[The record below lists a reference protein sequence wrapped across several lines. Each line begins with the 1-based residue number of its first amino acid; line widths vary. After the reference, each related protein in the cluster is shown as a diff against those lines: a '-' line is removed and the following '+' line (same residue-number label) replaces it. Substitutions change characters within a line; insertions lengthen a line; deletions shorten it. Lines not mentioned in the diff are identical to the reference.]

1 MFAEDPKQLELLIT
15 RHLDGRLSE
24 EEELEFQRLL
34 LRVPQARRTL
44 EAYERLDAAAGEAL
58 RGALPDAEPAFDP
71 VELARPRRS
80 TAAHR
85 HYHRAWW
92 LLPAAVAASL
102 LLAVTTQTFWHAENP
117 AGVPAGSLVN
127 SLDAPPET
135 VAGMPA
141 RLGPGHLDSRPNV
154 IPASAMPRRTL
165 RHTDRQLIG
174 IEGEDGQIYWLELD
188 QTRTLRGQSAR
199 GNTRLA
205 SGGV

>member
-1 MFAEDPKQLELLIT
+1 MFANDPEQLELLIT
-15 RHLDGRLSE
+15 RHLDGRLSA

-34 LRVPQARRTL
+34 IRMPQARRTL
-44 EAYERLDAAAGEAL
+44 EAYQQLDATAGAALHA
-58 RGALPDAEPAFDP
+58 ALPASEPSFDP
-71 VELARPRRS
+71 VELAQRQRS

-92 LLPAAVAASL
+92 LLPAAVAACL
-102 LLAVTTQTFWHAENP
+102 LLAVTTQTFWDAENLNGTSP
-117 AGVPAGSLVN
+117 DLLVQGSDTRPTPVKVLPVQ
-127 SLDAPPET
+127 AE
-135 VAGMPA
+135 
-141 RLGPGHLDSRPNV
+141 PGRLDSRPNV
-154 IPASAMPRRTL
+154 IPATAAPRRTL

-205 SGGV
+205 SGGI